1 MNRTGRPGL
10 LTAINFDTWNTRSI
24 RCPTSFG
31 ANIQLHDYTGRHAD
45 IWTDFDGFASFRI
58 PSNAFSSGQSYLCF
72 SLAGVNFAAGITGRP
87 TTRTIFGS
95 NDLDAPP
102 AKNSQVT
109 VGRISAEKGS
119 PISLQ
124 ISVDWNGW
132 RAASAVDFL
141 VADERGRTVIEGSC
155 AGDHAAARGIAGDAG
170 EYRIFVAGRQLPENG
185 SSFEMDITYTAPKTL

>member
-1 MNRTGRPGL
+1 MQRTISRRQCGRTPTVCSWIHEHLANGPTRTRYIDDKVIVLNRTGRPGL

-45 IWTDFDGFASFRI
+45 IWTDSDGFASFRI

-109 VGRISAEKGS
+109 VVEFRWKK
-119 PISLQ
+119 
-124 ISVDWNGW
+124 
-132 RAASAVDFL
+132 
-141 VADERGRTVIEGSC
+141 
-155 AGDHAAARGIAGDAG
+155 AARSPCGSASIGMG
-170 EYRIFVAGRQLPENG
+170 GGRPLR
-185 SSFEMDITYTAPKTL
+185 